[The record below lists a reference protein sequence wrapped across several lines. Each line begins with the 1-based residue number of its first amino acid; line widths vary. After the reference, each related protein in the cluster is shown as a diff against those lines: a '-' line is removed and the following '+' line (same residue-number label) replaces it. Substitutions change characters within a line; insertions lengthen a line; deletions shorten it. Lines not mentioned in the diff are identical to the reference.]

1 MDFFN
6 EVSRILNIG
15 PSLLHDIFQMEI
27 RNLEHFPEGV
37 SHLDITG
44 LQGTSKSRLWVFG
57 SK

>member
-44 LQGTSKSRLWVFG
+44 LQGTSKSRL
-57 SK
+57 